1 MGANAEMALPGHFR
15 LLCLLAML
23 VTTTGNEIFASIYA
37 GASCASP
44 NPNLASFKHTLDQCV
59 LVSLSAEAN
68 FYVKT
73 SLSGSTYSTTFSE
86 NAACD
91 VSNAVNPNPV
101 AAAIDT
107 CSAVFTIGAD
117 SYKEMFSN
125 AYASDALKTFDCTSS
140 VCVETSSEPSSQP
153 SSQPSSMP
161 SAQPSSMPSAQPSS
175 VPSAQPSSM
184 PSVQPSAQPSSM
196 PSAQPS
202 SLPSSMPSSMPSAQ
216 PSAQPSSMPSAQPSS
231 MPSAQP
237 SKEPSS
243 APLREPTPHAAAFSV

>member
-37 GASCASP
+37 GGSCASP
-44 NPNLASFKHTLDQCV
+44 SPNLASFKHTLDQCV

-86 NAACD
+86 TATCD

-107 CSAVFTIGAD
+107 CSAAFNIGAD
-117 SYKEMFSN
+117 AYKEMFSN

-140 VCVETSSEPSSQP
+140 VCVETSSEPSSELSSQP

-184 PSVQPSAQPSSM
+184 PSAQPSSMPSVQPSAQPSSM

-202 SLPSSMPSSMPSAQ
+202 SLPSS
-216 PSAQPSSMPSAQPSS
+216 
-231 MPSAQP
+231 
-237 SKEPSS
+237 
-243 APLREPTPHAAAFSV
+243 